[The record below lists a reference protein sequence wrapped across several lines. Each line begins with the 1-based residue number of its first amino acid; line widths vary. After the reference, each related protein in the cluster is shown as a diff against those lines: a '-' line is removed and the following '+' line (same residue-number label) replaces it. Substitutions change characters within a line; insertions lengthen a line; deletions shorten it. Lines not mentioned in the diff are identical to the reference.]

1 MEQEFKLSVYDV
13 MQDPTPS
20 GRTSEDGSPAG
31 DMIRKLILDNWDNHE
46 KISIYFDGIMKM
58 TRPFCDEAF
67 GRVISGMD
75 VVDKIVDSPRD
86 NKDNPIDRIEM
97 KVTIESR

>member
-1 MEQEFKLSVYDV
+1 MEQEFKLSVYEV

-31 DMIRKLILDNWDNHE
+31 DTIRKLILDNWDKHE
-46 KISIYFDGIMKM
+46 KVSIYFDGIMKM

-67 GRVISGMD
+67 GKILENELLKSLMIGYIFQTLMIVFLNSLTVHSKSG
-75 VVDKIVDSPRD
+75 
-86 NKDNPIDRIEM
+86 
-97 KVTIESR
+97 